1 MKARRG
7 ADRRRLRRTVA
18 AVVGVATVGAAGFW
32 AGRVTLEP
40 PAAQAQAAD
49 SFVDV
54 GVIEQEVGRVLTL
67 STTARRASTPLAVNA
82 LAGTVT
88 QVAADGEHR
97 AGDVLYT
104 VGATPVVLVAGTT
117 PFWRDLG
124 PGDTGPDVAQVQEFL
139 ASSGSRLATDGRWG
153 AATTAAVER
162 WQKQRGTAVTGTVPL
177 GTMVASPAMPVTVDL
192 DTSVLW
198 PGATLSGGETPLAV
212 PVGDPVFVMQL
223 TSTQAAMVPA
233 GTRVTVHGDGAD
245 WPGVAGDPATSDT
258 GVDVPVTA
266 PDGTV
271 LCGQDC
277 GRLPVSQVYLLT
289 DVAVREPV
297 TGPVVPVAA
306 VTTEADGTTS
316 VAVVDSGGTTRAVP
330 VRVQTVADGL
340 AVVDGVRPGDRVRVF
355 GSPGAPP

>member
-1 MKARRG
+1 MEGRGAVRRG
-7 ADRRRLRRTVA
+7 LWRAVA
-18 AVVGVATVGAAGFW
+18 AVVGIAAVGAAGFW
-32 AGRVTLEP
+32 AGRETLEP
-40 PAAQAQAAD
+40 PTAQAQVAD

-54 GVIEQEVGRVLTL
+54 DVTVQQVGRVLTL

-124 PGDTGPDVAQVQEFL
+124 PGDTGADVAQVQRFL
-139 ASSGSRLATDGRWG
+139 ASTGTHLTADGRWG
-153 AATTAAVER
+153 SATTAALER
-162 WQKQRGTAVTGTVPL
+162 WQKQRGAAITGTVAL

-192 DTSVLW
+192 DASVLW
-198 PGATLSGGETPLAV
+198 PGATLSGGETPLTV
-212 PVGDPVFVMQL
+212 PAGDPVFVMQL

-233 GTRVTVHGDGAD
+233 GTRVTVHADGAD
-245 WPGVAGDPATSDT
+245 WPGVAGDPTTSDT

-277 GRLPVSQVYLLT
+277 GLLPTSQVYLLT
-289 DVAVREPV
+289 EVAVREPV

-306 VTTEADGTTS
+306 VTTEPDGTTS
-316 VAVVDSGGTTRAVP
+316 VAVVGEGGTTRAVP
-330 VRVQTVADGL
+330 VHVQTVADGL

-355 GSPGAPP
+355 GSTGAVP